1 VAAYAERGILTQ
13 VNGIGFIDEVTD
25 RVMRAIKVFRAV

>member
-13 VNGIGFIDEVTD
+13 VNGMGFIDEVTD
-25 RVMRAIKVFRAV
+25 RVMRAIKVSQAV